1 MRESEDLSEN
11 GRVEFQRHLTRQTDR
26 SAALRASRLMLIAFS
41 GDASQGVVSPLNLRV
56 GDKTLRGSGQVVYAY
71 LIPLK

>member
-1 MRESEDLSEN
+1 
-11 GRVEFQRHLTRQTDR
+11 
-26 SAALRASRLMLIAFS
+26 MLIAFS